1 MSLLRCFVAIELN
14 DAVRGDLVELRRR
27 LDDGG
32 RGVSWVAPENLH
44 LTLKFLGPTAA
55 SDLPRVGAALQ
66 VAAATCDEV
75 DTSLAGVGC
84 FPANG
89 APRVIWAGLADE
101 DGALGG
107 LHAACEVALAEIGWP
122 LERRAFAPHITLAR
136 IRNSQRGRAMRPRV
150 EKHGA
155 FRGAGLRVASMTL
168 FEARLSPEGARYLAL
183 SRYALGAAR

>member
-14 DAVRGDLVELRRR
+14 DAVRRDLAALRRR

-44 LTLKFLGPTAA
+44 LTLKFLGPTAT

-66 VAAATCDEV
+66 AAATTSGVV
-75 DTSLAGVGC
+75 DTALAGVGC
-84 FPANG
+84 FPPNG
-89 APRVIWAGLADE
+89 GPRVIWAGLADD

-107 LHAACEVALAEIGWP
+107 LHDACEVALAEIGWP
-122 LERRAFAPHITLAR
+122 RERRAFAPHITLAR
-136 IRNSQRGRAMRPRV
+136 IRNSQRGSAMRPRV

-155 FRGAGLRVASMTL
+155 FCGAELRVASVTL
-168 FEARLSPEGARYLAL
+168 FESRLSPEGARYLAL